1 MGHFLIKV
9 DHACHCEQVLCGYFT
24 WSAST
29 SGVEQLF
36 SKIKRS
42 PVELASASV
51 DTDRRL
57 AIVMGDDAQGMKSD
71 EDTLITEA
79 QKLYVGLL
87 RSGKAR
93 ASAKTRRLNAG
104 SKRKL
109 RPLPGKKKTEAQWHR
124 RRRAAVAR
132 ATRDDAELVTP
143 PRRAPVELPQSLQK
157 ETDRQRTQAGKRKA
171 EAFLDGYLLD
181 EEITDSVRQV
191 ARDQLRGNNASD
203 AKRRKA
209 WTTYEETR
217 IMANEMQTRQW
228 ALRDLP
234 TNVWLDKTEPGLHP
248 AWQAMLRQECRASV
262 SFCTVAQLQK

>member
-93 ASAKTRRLNAG
+93 ASAKTRRLDAG

-157 ETDRQRTQAGKRKA
+157 ETVKEPRQASARQKHFWMGTFWTRR
-171 EAFLDGYLLD
+171 LL
-181 EEITDSVRQV
+181 IQSVRWPEISCV
-191 ARDQLRGNNASD
+191 ETMRAMRSAGRRGLRT
-203 AKRRKA
+203 K
-209 WTTYEETR
+209 
-217 IMANEMQTRQW
+217 
-228 ALRDLP
+228 
-234 TNVWLDKTEPGLHP
+234 
-248 AWQAMLRQECRASV
+248 RQE
-262 SFCTVAQLQK
+262 